1 MVRSYIHSFLASG
14 TRSV

>member
-1 MVRSYIHSFLASG
+1 MVRSYIHSFLAST